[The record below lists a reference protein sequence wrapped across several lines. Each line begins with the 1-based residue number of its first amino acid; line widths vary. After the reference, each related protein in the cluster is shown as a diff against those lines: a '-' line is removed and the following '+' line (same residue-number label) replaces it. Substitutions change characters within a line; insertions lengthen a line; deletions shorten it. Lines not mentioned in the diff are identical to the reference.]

1 MSTVLGALEKQ
12 VDMLKSLLLS
22 RYSVRQ
28 QLELGDSHGL
38 RCKRTVIASEDAM
51 FQDPNSVVVVDAKSL
66 FDVSAASE
74 QSQGDCDRT
83 ALEVAIIQDSLSQCL
98 RSPVA

>member
-28 QLELGDSHGL
+28 